1 MEPIDF
7 NGLDTTVH
15 GPLRLGVLTALQL
28 DGPHDFTALKK
39 RLGAADGSLGLQL
52 QKLEEA
58 AYVRSERSF
67 VGRRP
72 RTTYLLTGR
81 EDRPSPAIWTPFSGS
96 WWRWGVPQERA
107 ERTRRQRFLHDAASR

>member
-1 MEPIDF
+1 MQPIDF

-39 RLGAADGSLGLQL
+39 RLEAVDGSLGLQL
-52 QKLEEA
+52 RKLEEA
-58 AYVRSERSF
+58 GYIRFDKGF

-72 RTTYLLTGR
+72 RTTYELTPEGRAALARYLDTLQELLAAMGR
-81 EDRPSPAIWTPFSGS
+81 APGPG
-96 WWRWGVPQERA
+96 
-107 ERTRRQRFLHDAASR
+107 

>member
-1 MEPIDF
+1 MQPIDF

-39 RLGAADGSLGLQL
+39 RLEAADGSLGLQL
-52 QKLEEA
+52 RKLEEA
-58 AYVRSERSF
+58 GYIGAERTL

-72 RTTYLLTGR
+72 KTTYHLTGEGR
-81 EDRPSPAIWTPFSGS
+81 AALARYLDTLHRPLIAMGRPP
-96 WWRWGVPQERA
+96 
-107 ERTRRQRFLHDAASR
+107 